1 MEFHCLSCGMRVLL
15 DNPTYRRFRGDVKCL
30 SCGSL
35 LRLET
40 EQYPD
45 SAYPHVVSLTLKDK
59 IKLSLPDAA
68 PNDVTEDFNEAIR
81 CFNSQAYKAAVT
93 MCRRS
98 LETACDSKNAKGK
111 SLSEKITALHES
123 GIIDEPTY
131 NLASGIRQFGNYG
144 AHPMEDLLKT
154 VGEQEAELILK
165 ITERVHRQLWPKGD
179 RRQ

>member
-1 MEFHCLSCGMRVLL
+1 MQFYCLSCGMRVLL
-15 DNPTYRRFRGDVKCL
+15 DNPTYRSFRGDVKCV
-30 SCGSL
+30 SCGSIL
-35 LRLET
+35 KLET
-40 EQYPD
+40 DTYGGSSPRLI
-45 SAYPHVVSLTLKDK
+45 SLTLKDK

-68 PNDVTEDFNEAIR
+68 PNDVTEDFNEAVR

-98 LETACDSKNAKGK
+98 LETACDSRKAKGK

-144 AHPMEDLLKT
+144 AHPKEDLLKT

-165 ITERVHRQLWPKGD
+165 ITERVYGQLWPTGD
-179 RRQ
+179 KTK